1 METVYTGRVW
11 KFGDKIS
18 TDLMVPGAKVLARP
32 GITPEEAASYCMSAN
47 RPGWAAEVR
56 PGDILVAGV
65 NFGCGSS
72 RNGSQPLK
80 VLGIRCV
87 LAESVAR
94 IHLRNAINTGLPT
107 LVCPGITAFVEE
119 GEELR
124 VNIVTGEVENLTR
137 GGRIRAE
144 AWPEDSPPFQI
155 LMAGGFE
162 NFMRAKLRAAGMVA
176 AGGERAG

>member
-1 METVYTGRVW
+1 VW

-18 TDLMVPGAKVLARP
+18 TDLMVPGTKVLAKP
-32 GITPEEAASYCMSAN
+32 GITPEEAASHCMSAN
-47 RPGWAAEVR
+47 RPGWSAEVR
-56 PGDILVAGV
+56 PGDILVAGI

-87 LAESVAR
+87 LADSIAR

-107 LVCPGITAFVEE
+107 LACPGISDFVEE

-124 VNIVTGEVENLTR
+124 VNIITGEVENLTR
-137 GGRIRAE
+137 GGRIQAE

-162 NFMRAKLRAAGMVA
+162 NFFQQKLRESRLVKA
-176 AGGERAG
+176 